1 MQTQVEDKRET
12 NTVSIGAGNAPFII
26 NGCTISF
33 CTDTDNSKKRSW
45 QSRKSSCP
53 RIEQELQIVNRQATS
68 LC

>member
-33 CTDTDNSKKRSW
+33 NADADNSKKTLLAVKEILLSA
-45 QSRKSSCP
+45 
-53 RIEQELQIVNRQATS
+53 NRTRTTDRQ
-68 LC
+68 